1 MLGVESFLGEDYFV
15 GFPLCG
21 GVGFFLF
28 GCWFVLFLLLFVS
41 GHCVLLG
48 FDGFVGGFSG
58 LIGYWHLWIVYDLA
72 LWVLVLGG
80 FWEGGSKGNEERFW
94 ALKTEENMVVSVSHN
109 YIAIVALKKE
119 SNKCKDLCPDN
130 RDSMTISVNSAADRK
145 KKGTEDE
152 HFSVIEERK
161 VVSGE
166 LENNCLDTTG
176 VADLLVVNMERL
188 EGAVSN
194 RPDVQIRCGEG
205 QAEKID
211 LGLITLYLSESL

>member
-1 MLGVESFLGEDYFV
+1 MLGVESFLGEDCFV

-41 GHCVLLG
+41 GHCALLG

-72 LWVLVLGG
+72 LWVLVLGVFEAG
-80 FWEGGSKGNEERFW
+80 EGGSKGNEERFW
-94 ALKTEENMVVSVSHN
+94 ALKTEENIGSV
-109 YIAIVALKKE
+109 Y
-119 SNKCKDLCPDN
+119 N
-130 RDSMTISVNSAADRK
+130 RDSMTVSVNSAADRK

-152 HFSVIEERK
+152 HFSIIEETK

-176 VADLLVVNMERL
+176 VADLLVVNMEKL

-194 RPDVQIRCGEG
+194 GPDVQIRCGEG

-211 LGLITLYLSESL
+211 LGLITLYSSESL